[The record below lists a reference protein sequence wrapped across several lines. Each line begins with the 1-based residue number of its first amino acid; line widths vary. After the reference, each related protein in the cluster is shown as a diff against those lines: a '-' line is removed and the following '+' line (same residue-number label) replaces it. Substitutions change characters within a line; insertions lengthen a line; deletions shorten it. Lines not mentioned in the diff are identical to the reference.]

1 MATKEVT
8 GESTVHGVWSVSSRA
23 SAGDMEE
30 QLETEISQ
38 LEAMAQAIYGNG
50 FENFS
55 SMNSAL
61 RDNYLW
67 AMSQKINAI
76 KVLNHARRHA
86 ATSRIATGVGSN
98 GGRAHG

>member
-8 GESTVHGVWSVSSRA
+8 GEFTVYGVWSVSSRA
-23 SAGDMEE
+23 SADDMEE

-38 LEAMAQAIYGNG
+38 LEAMAHAIYGNG

-55 SMNSAL
+55 SMNSLL

-67 AMSQKINAI
+67 ALSQKICGVKA
-76 KVLNHARRHA
+76 LNHARRRA
-86 ATSRIATGVGSN
+86 ATARIATGVASN